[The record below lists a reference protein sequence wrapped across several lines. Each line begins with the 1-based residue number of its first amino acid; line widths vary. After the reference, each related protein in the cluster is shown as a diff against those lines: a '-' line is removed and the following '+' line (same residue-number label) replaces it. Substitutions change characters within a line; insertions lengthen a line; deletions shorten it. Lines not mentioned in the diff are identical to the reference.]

1 MKKPIVIPDYVSE
14 WSATLLKK
22 MLMQNENDRI
32 GWDDLI
38 NYVLSGEK
46 GNLGF
51 MLENKSSQN
60 S

>member
-1 MKKPIVIPDYVSE
+1 MIPDYVSE

-51 MLENKSSQN
+51 RLENKLYQN